1 MPDLGDDG
9 MAEEVDTIAFMPLSK
24 KGNFKQ
30 CQSCRIINLVS
41 HPGKILLRVILSRLK
56 AKAEE
61 LLAEEQAGFRP
72 GWSTVK
78 HLQCSSRD
86 RQTPTTLA
94 RAVPELHRPQ
104 EGV

>member
-1 MPDLGDDG
+1 MLEYRGDEG
-9 MAEEVDTIAFMPLSK
+9 KAEKWTQSLVIPLPK

-61 LLAEEQAGFRP
+61 LLAEELAGVRP
-72 GWSTVK
+72 GRSTVEQIFNSRFIIEK
-78 HLQCSSRD
+78 HLQ
-86 RQTPTTLA
+86 
-94 RAVPELHRPQ
+94 H
-104 EGV
+104 